1 MIKNR
6 VRIFLIAV
14 IVAVILTNYE
24 KAVNKIVVSTDKTEM
39 AKEIEYKVVR
49 ISYEDGVNR
58 EYINKVNSEI
68 KTLPANMISQL
79 SDADIERR
87 ITKQNHNNTKNMVI
101 NDSMDAQ
108 NPTTKIIIINEG
120 NQNINMQI
128 KKSIAEE

>member
-79 SDADIERR
+79 SDADIEIR